1 MDTWVWIVIAVAAVV
16 VLAIVAFVA
25 MRARR
30 RAQLREGFG
39 AEYDRTLAEAPSR
52 REAEAELEER
62 QERYEEFELQPL
74 SREARGRYRRQW
86 QATQAR
92 FVDDP
97 DGAIG
102 EADALIQQV
111 MSERGYPVEDFDQR
125 AADLSVEHGDVIEN
139 YRAAHAI
146 SRRSVHG
153 MASTEDQRQAFV
165 QYRVLFE
172 DLVEAGDTARVEST

>member
-16 VLAIVAFVA
+16 LLAIVAFAVT
-25 MRARR
+25 RSRR
-30 RAQLREGFG
+30 RAQLQEGFG

-52 REAEAELEER
+52 REAESELRER
-62 QERYEEFELQPL
+62 QERFEEFELQPL
-74 SREARGRYRRQW
+74 SREARGRFRRQW
-86 QATQAR
+86 QTTQAR

-102 EADALIQQV
+102 EADSLIQQV
-111 MSERGYPVEDFDQR
+111 MSERGYPVEEFDQR

-153 MASTEDQRQAFV
+153 MASTEEQRQAFV

-172 DLVEAGDTARVEST
+172 GLVEARDTARADAT